1 MRNLE
6 HRHGVMG
13 RTPALGAVRALQRRR
28 ERGAEDFEID
38 QFLEPRRRIAD
49 FRKFLVTLI
58 QIEKSRP
65 PTIAILPALRPKVNH
80 DNAKSAR
87 FLEVSGRPF
96 AKGEIGRDSDPGSF
110 VDPADQMEEQLP
122 AGLGEGEEA
131 AQIVVPRRLEFR
143 RK

>member
-80 DNAKSAR
+80 GNAKSAR
-87 FLEVSGRPF
+87 FLEVSGQGRGATSEFSRMSGEYGSQFWLF
-96 AKGEIGRDSDPGSF
+96 ARRQRDP
-110 VDPADQMEEQLP
+110 
-122 AGLGEGEEA
+122 
-131 AQIVVPRRLEFR
+131 
-143 RK
+143 